1 MQHYPH
7 YAETMP
13 AQLRAMIKDIA
24 EASKDAPWY
33 AAFDHMRGLWQ
44 MAEAVFPD
52 EHDEAKQMHG
62 CLVAA
67 VLELMG
73 ADPRRV
79 TDSIESA
86 LHAHASCKDYADE
99 GQGRVPTKKGVTVPL
114 AKLPWNYW
122 RDVCNVPSV
131 PVCA

>member
-13 AQLRAMIKDIA
+13 AQLQAVVEDIA
-24 EASKDAPWY
+24 QTSKDAPWF
-33 AAFDHMRGLWQ
+33 AAYTHMRCLGQL
-44 MAEAVFPD
+44 AVQAFPD
-52 EHDEAKQMHG
+52 DYSASSQLHG

-79 TDSIESA
+79 NEMQDLGEQRSGDSDFCE
-86 LHAHASCKDYADE
+86 LEC
-99 GQGRVPTKKGVTVPL
+99 GVAAMATHPGNPGL
-114 AKLPWNYW
+114 LRYTAA
-122 RDVCNVPSV
+122 VC
-131 PVCA
+131 